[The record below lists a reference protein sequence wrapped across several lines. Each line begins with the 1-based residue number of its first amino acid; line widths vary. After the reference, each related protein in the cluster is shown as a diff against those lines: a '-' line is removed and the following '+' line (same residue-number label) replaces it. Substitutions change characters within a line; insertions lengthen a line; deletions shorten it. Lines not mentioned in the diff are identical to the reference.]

1 MAKFDAK
8 SGLAESSSDSKGKRV
23 ANTPKSDDEN
33 ATEDNGSPKVAED
46 AVEDAVVVDETTP
59 AENVEASDEERTS
72 SDHAE
77 DQTLESDPPAEEA
90 APEARGPEP
99 AYAAKPEADRRGAA
113 LPFGGM
119 IVGGLFAGAIG
130 FAAAQA
136 FVPGSWPFGSET
148 GPDPLQQTVDA
159 QADEIAALRGSIDEQ
174 AQTIAALQGDT
185 SVDDLG
191 GALRSDIE
199 ATQTRIDELASTIS
213 GFDERITALEK
224 MPQGNSAEAA
234 ETAAAAY
241 ERELTQMRTMLE
253 TELENLRA
261 QQANAEELQANAAQ
275 AAQAATGRAA
285 LSRIMAALDS
295 GQPFEDAL
303 FDLTNATGTEAPQA
317 LAAVAADG
325 VPTLGSLQNSFPDM
339 AREALDLSLRAMVDA
354 GEIGRGEAFLRTQLG
369 SRSLEPQ
376 EGSDPDAILSRAE
389 FALSNGR
396 IAEALDELSTMP
408 EAAQPAMADWIDR
421 AQTRLAA
428 LDAGSTLAQ
437 DLNQ

>member
-1 MAKFDAK
+1 MAK
-8 SGLAESSSDSKGKRV
+8 S
-23 ANTPKSDDEN
+23 PKSDDETTTD
-33 ATEDNGSPKVAED
+33 ATDAPKVTEDGIED
-46 AVEDAVVVDETTP
+46 AEVVVETSSPDGEGTDEEP
-59 AENVEASDEERTS
+59 EASEPTPWTTS
-72 SDHAE
+72 DDSSGD
-77 DQTLESDPPAEEA
+77 TPPEEA
-90 APEARGPEP
+90 HEPEAHEPKPPVPATVEPERRG
-99 AYAAKPEADRRGAA
+99 GAA

-136 FVPGSWPFGSET
+136 FVPGSWPFGSDP
-148 GPDPLQQTVDA
+148 GPDPMQEAVDA
-159 QADEIAALRGSIDEQ
+159 QAQDISALRATVEEQ
-174 AQTIAALQGDT
+174 AQTISALQGDT

-191 GALRSDIE
+191 GALRADIQ
-199 ATQTRIDELASTIS
+199 ATQSRIEEIAGTIA

-224 MPQGNSAEAA
+224 MPQGDSAEAA

-241 ERELTQMRTMLE
+241 ERELSDMRTMLE

-261 QQANAEELQANAAQ
+261 QQADAEELQANAAQ

-295 GQPFEDAL
+295 GQPFDDAL
-303 FDLTNATGTEAPQA
+303 FDLTNATGTEAPA
-317 LAAVAADG
+317 GLAAVATDG
-325 VPTLGSLQNSFPDM
+325 VPTLASLQNSFPDM
-339 AREALDLSLRAMVDA
+339 AREALDLSLRAMVEA

-376 EGSDPDAILSRAE
+376 EGNDPDAILSRAE
-389 FALSNGR
+389 FALGNGR
-396 IAEALDELSTMP
+396 IAEALEELSTMP
-408 EAAQPAMADWIDR
+408 EAAQPAMTDWTSE

-428 LDAGSTLAQ
+428 LEAGSALAQ